1 MFIKSVINERKG
13 VLTSVDPLPPD
24 QESVQFSCCPKHDYD
39 RLLNMVESN
48 PGIINKVTGECKK
61 TLLHRCIEHHR
72 PCMVECLLKKDAL
85 QLMDGSGNIP
95 IHTAASIGDCDV
107 VEMLIKQG
115 TDVDAVNNEGDHRN
129 QGTWLLFCVFW
140 TMEHR

>member
-1 MFIKSVINERKG
+1 
-13 VLTSVDPLPPD
+13 
-24 QESVQFSCCPKHDYD
+24 
-39 RLLNMVESN
+39 
-48 PGIINKVTGECKK
+48 
-61 TLLHRCIEHHR
+61 
-72 PCMVECLLKKDAL
+72 
-85 QLMDGSGNIP
+85 MDGSGNIP

-129 QGTWLLFCVFW
+129 QGAWLVFCVFW